1 MKCELVARHITEWLV
16 AQAKKSRTKGFVV
29 GVSGGVDSAL
39 TSTLCART
47 GLRTL
52 ALSMPIDQ
60 PLDQLSRADRHI
72 AWLTQHFSNVEGFK
86 VDLTAVN
93 KSLLDALPDAA
104 KGPLALAN
112 SRSRLRMLTLY
123 AFANTHELLVAGTG
137 NKVEDFGIGFF
148 TKYGDGGVDVSPIG
162 DLLKSQ
168 VRELAA
174 YLDVGPELVNA
185 VPTDGLWGDNR
196 SDEAQIGASYDAL
209 EWALQLYESGKHK
222 DAAMTER
229 EKLVFEIFLARHEA
243 SRHKMECPPICGIPD
258 AYKAM

>member
-1 MKCELVARHITEWLV
+1 MKCDSVVRHISEWLV
-16 AQAKKSRTKGFVV
+16 AQAKESRTKGFVV

-60 PLDQLSRADRHI
+60 APDQLSRADRHI
-72 AWLTQHFSNVEGFK
+72 AWLAQHYSNVEGFK

-93 KSLLDALPDAA
+93 NSLLSALPDAA

-168 VRELAA
+168 VRQLAA
-174 YLDVGPELVNA
+174 YLDVRPDLVNA

-196 SDEAQIGASYDAL
+196 SDEAQIGASYDEL
-209 EWALQLYESGKHK
+209 EWAMQLHESGKHRE
-222 DAAMTER
+222 AALTER
-229 EKLVFEIFLARHEA
+229 QTQVLEIFLARHEA
-243 SRHKMECPPICGIPD
+243 SRHKMECPPICLIP
-258 AYKAM
+258 APHKAA